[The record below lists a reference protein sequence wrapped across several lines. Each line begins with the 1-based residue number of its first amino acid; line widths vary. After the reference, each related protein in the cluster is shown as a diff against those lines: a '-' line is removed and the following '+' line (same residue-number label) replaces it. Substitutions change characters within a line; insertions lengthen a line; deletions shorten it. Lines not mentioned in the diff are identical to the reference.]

1 MFKNY
6 LAVALRN
13 LVNHKLYSAINIVG
27 LAVGL
32 AACVMIMLFVRDEF
46 SYDKQ
51 WAKADSL
58 YRLHTTFNLP
68 GREPMNTVRAPGPA
82 KAAFLNYFP
91 EEIEKATRIRSLF
104 PVLRYGDQVVSEQV
118 HWTDP
123 ETADLFDFDVIAGD
137 MARALGDNAS
147 LAIDETFAARYFGD
161 ENPLGKVVTL
171 SIYDIERDYKVAAVF
186 KGLPHN
192 TVLKIQALVKI
203 DEADFINQNWEF
215 AQWFSTNAYMF
226 FELKDG
232 VDIASL
238 DARMAGFLDQ
248 SIEMPEGGGSFG
260 LPSEFMEMY
269 SQRLTDIQLHPMGRS
284 GSEMKPTG
292 SITNV
297 IIFISIAGLILLI
310 ACINFM
316 NLATAK
322 STQRAREVALRKV
335 LGAHRGQLIA
345 QFLGESIL
353 LAVIGLVLG
362 IVLVELLIGPFGNYV
377 GKELVL
383 SYTDGLTVS
392 VLMGLVVFVGTVG
405 GVYPALVLS
414 GFLPAH
420 VLKANKSAET
430 RGSAAL
436 RNILVIVQFAISIGL
451 IIATSAV
458 YGQRLYATTMDPGF
472 NKTNLMLVHN
482 LGRNAVQGK
491 QDTFRQQVL
500 SIPGVK
506 SAAFSA
512 DSPASGN
519 ESNSNVTREGD
530 DPSQSMLIGR
540 QVVDYEFFDTYEV
553 KFAAG
558 RDYSRDRET
567 DGNPSTEN
575 YVEGQDLV
583 GTLVINEATVR
594 RLGYLSPEDAVGKR
608 VTIGLGSNI
617 SATMEI
623 IGVIQDMQFQSLR
636 RAMRPEMYQLD
647 RRLFRTL
654 SIKYEGSASPIV
666 SQVEQ
671 TWRTMA
677 PSIPFLQDFVDE
689 RIANEF
695 EQEEQQSV
703 LLAVFA
709 ALAVIIA
716 CLGLYGL
723 ASFTAERRTK
733 EIGIRKIMGASV
745 VDIVRLLIW
754 QFSKPVLMAN
764 LIAWPLVVYGL
775 ISWLETFP
783 YRLESW
789 WLAVFCVV
797 AGLLALS
804 IAWATVGGNAAKIA
818 RTNPIKAL
826 RYE

>member
-6 LAVALRN
+6 IAVALRN
-13 LVNHKLYSAINIVG
+13 LINHKLYSAINIIG

-32 AACVMIMLFVRDEF
+32 AACVMIALFVQDEF

-68 GREPMNTVRAPGPA
+68 GRGPMTTVRAPGPA
-82 KAAFLNYFP
+82 KAALLNYFP
-91 EEIEKATRIRSLF
+91 EEISKATRIRSLY
-104 PVLRYGDQVVSEQV
+104 PVLRYEDKVVTEEI

-123 ETADLFDFDVIAGD
+123 ETADLFDIDVVAGD
-137 MARALGDNAS
+137 MDRALGDNAS
-147 LAIDETFAARYFGD
+147 IAIDETFAARYFGT
-161 ENPLGKVVTL
+161 ENALGKVVTL
-171 SIYDIERDYKVAAVF
+171 NIYDIERDYKVAAVF
-186 KGLPHN
+186 KDLPHN
-192 TVLKIQALVKI
+192 TVLDIQAFVKV

-215 AQWFSTNAYMF
+215 AQWFSTNAYLF

-232 VDIASL
+232 VDIATI

-248 SIEMPEGGGSFG
+248 AIEMPEGGGSFG
-260 LPSEFMEMY
+260 MPSDFMEMY

-292 SITNV
+292 SMTNV
-297 IIFISIAGLILLI
+297 VIFVSIAVLILLI

-335 LGAHRGQLIA
+335 LGAHRGQLVA

-362 IVLVELLIGPFGNYV
+362 IVLVELLIGPFGDYV

-383 SYTDGLTVS
+383 SYSNGLTVS
-392 VLMGLVVFVGTVG
+392 VLVGLVVFVGTVG

-430 RGSAAL
+430 NGSAAL

-472 NKTNLMLVHN
+472 NKENLMLVHN

-506 SAAFSA
+506 SAALSA

-519 ESNSNVTREGD
+519 ESNTSVTKEGD
-530 DPSQSMLIGR
+530 DPSQSVLIGR
-540 QVVDYEFFDTYEV
+540 QIVDYEFFDTYEV
-553 KFAAG
+553 KFVAG
-558 RDYSRDRET
+558 RGYSRDRET
-567 DGNPSTEN
+567 DGTPSTEN

-608 VTIGLGSNI
+608 VEIGVSQTV

-647 RRLFRTL
+647 RSRFQTL
-654 SIKYEGSASPIV
+654 TIKYEGAASPVV
-666 SQVEQ
+666 SQVEAI
-671 TWRTMA
+671 WRTMA
-677 PSIPFLQDFVDE
+677 PTIPFLQDFVDE
-689 RIANEF
+689 RIADEF

-709 ALAVIIA
+709 GLAVVIA

-733 EIGIRKIMGASV
+733 EIGIRKVMGASV
-745 VDIVRLLIW
+745 FDIVRLLIW
-754 QFSKPVLMAN
+754 QFSKPVIIAN
-764 LIAWPLVVYGL
+764 IIAWPVVVYGL
-775 ISWLETFP
+775 LSWLETFP
-783 YRLESW
+783 YRMESW
-789 WLAVFCVV
+789 WLGLFCIASGLV
-797 AGLLALS
+797 ALA
-804 IAWATVGGNAAKIA
+804 IAWATVGGNAAKVA
-818 RTNPIKAL
+818 RSNPIQAL